1 MIDLLG
7 GLASDA
13 RARVRTANTA
23 NWREPLL
30 ATLTQKRFS
39 DPKWI
44 FERKLDGV
52 RAIAT
57 RDGGSPKI
65 WSRNH
70 KSMTRMYPEIAA
82 ALEKLG
88 VSRFVADGEI
98 VAFDGKQTSFA
109 RLQARINLTDAA
121 KIERTGVEVYFYV
134 FDLLVYND
142 YDLTQLPLRARKQV
156 LRRAFDFRDPLRLST
171 HRNTDGEKYYRKACE
186 LGWEGLIAKRAD
198 SVYRSGRTTDWLKL
212 KCVKDQEFVI
222 GGFTDPT
229 GSRPGLG
236 ALLVGYYDDSERLC
250 YAGKVGTGYD
260 AETLRSLRRRLD
272 RLTREKSPF
281 STAVKERAHWV
292 RPQLVAE
299 IGFSE
304 WTRDGR
310 LRHPRFQG
318 LRADKSPR
326 DVVRETL

>member
-1 MIDLLG
+1 M
-7 GLASDA
+7 
-13 RARVRTANTA
+13 
-23 NWREPLL
+23 
-30 ATLTQKRFS
+30 
-39 DPKWI
+39 
-44 FERKLDGV
+44 
-52 RAIAT
+52 
-57 RDGGSPKI
+57 
-65 WSRNH
+65 
-70 KSMTRMYPEIAA
+70 
-82 ALEKLG
+82 
-88 VSRFVADGEI
+88 
-98 VAFDGKQTSFA
+98 
-109 RLQARINLTDAA
+109 
-121 KIERTGVEVYFYV
+121 
-134 FDLLVYND
+134 FDLLVCED

-171 HRNTDGEKYYRKACE
+171 HRNTDGETYYRKACE

-236 ALLVGYYDDSERLC
+236 AVLVGYYDASERLC

-281 STAVKERAHWV
+281 STAVRERAHWV

-318 LRADKSPR
+318 LRTDKSPR
-326 DVVRETL
+326 DVVRETR